1 VQGSEIEHSI
11 VLENT
16 TITGVSKIEDSLIG
30 RDVVIEMSQ
39 TRPRAHKLMLGD
51 HSRASLA

>member
-1 VQGSEIEHSI
+1 